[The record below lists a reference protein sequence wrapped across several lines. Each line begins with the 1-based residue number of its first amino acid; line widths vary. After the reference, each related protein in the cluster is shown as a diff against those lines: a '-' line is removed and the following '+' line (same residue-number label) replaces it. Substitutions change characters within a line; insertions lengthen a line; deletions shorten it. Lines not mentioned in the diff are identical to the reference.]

1 MQKET
6 LDRLDDTTAA
16 LTALSDMIVT
26 SMENDFDLRR
36 LASGVARLF
45 ESELHDLREI
55 RDAINKA
62 SSATRAAMVAET
74 APKTAPAVQK
84 AAPSPAERFAAR
96 RAAIDLLRWET
107 DFWPIADRL
116 KLDRSLVSHILRE
129 FDQAPL
135 SGGSHHEVR
144 LSGAALAPIPLDQIE
159 GAQPSPSIPDAAA
172 IAEQLNLKVATVQR
186 VLECAGQM
194 QEPPTIKDGTA
205 G

>member
-6 LDRLDDTTAA
+6 LDRLDDTTDA
-16 LTALSDMIVT
+16 LTALSDLIVT

-55 RDAINKA
+55 RAVIAKDQAAELVAPMAKA
-62 SSATRAAMVAET
+62 EPPTT
-74 APKTAPAVQK
+74 KQDQT
-84 AAPSPAERFAAR
+84 PAERLAAR

-107 DFWPIADRL
+107 DFWPIAAKL
-116 KLDRSLVSHILRE
+116 KLDRSLVTLILRE
-129 FDQAPL
+129 VDQAPL

-144 LSGAALAPIPLDQIE
+144 LAGAAPAPISLDQIE
-159 GAQPSPSIPDAAA
+159 GAQPLTSMPDAAA

-186 VLECAGQM
+186 VLECAGQL